1 MMETMTFHPSMADN
15 PPYVLFFHGRKLC
28 IDQRIGSVT
37 EIERLQWLDRH
48 FPFSVML
55 NLDGLGST
63 PKVQKRNGA
72 NQFAHD
78 HCGHIWM
85 VIGYRFYF
93 ENQKE
98 AAIFRLHWG

>member
-1 MMETMTFHPSMADN
+1 MLDALQAET
-15 PPYVLFFHGRKLC
+15 PYRLTLHGKKLC
-28 IDQRIGSVT
+28 IDGRNEDV
-37 EIERLQWLDRH
+37 IEDDRRRWLDRNL
-48 FPFSVML
+48 PYSVML

-63 PKVQKRNGA
+63 PKVKKRKEA

-78 HCGHIWM
+78 HCGHFWM